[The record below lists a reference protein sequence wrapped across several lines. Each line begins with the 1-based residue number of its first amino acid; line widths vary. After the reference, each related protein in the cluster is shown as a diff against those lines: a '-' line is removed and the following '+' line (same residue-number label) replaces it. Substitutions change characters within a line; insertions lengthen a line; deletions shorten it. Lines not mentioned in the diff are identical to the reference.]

1 MSEVNEMI
9 SHLKPQLSYFDL
21 MCNYPKNRRNE
32 KSFIPENSL
41 VLKNFGKVDYS
52 DSYVAI

>member
-1 MSEVNEMI
+1 MSEVNEII

-32 KSFIPENSL
+32 KSF
-41 VLKNFGKVDYS
+41 YS
-52 DSYVAI
+52 REFPCPKGFWEGRL